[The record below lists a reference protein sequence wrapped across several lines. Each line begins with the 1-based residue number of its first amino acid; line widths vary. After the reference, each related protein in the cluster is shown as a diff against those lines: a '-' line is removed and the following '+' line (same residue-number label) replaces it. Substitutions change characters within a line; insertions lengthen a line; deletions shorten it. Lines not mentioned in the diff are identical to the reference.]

1 MAHAPPIDSLIPAYQ
16 AMADTE
22 NFHGLSILQ
31 HADSIGKM
39 VRMARAKTLLDF
51 GCGRGDAY
59 RSPHHVWKQW
69 GLPFSGVTMYDPAFS
84 RNNELPAA
92 GKKFDVV
99 VCSDVLEHI
108 PEDEVDAFI
117 ERLAAYTRHA
127 LWASVC
133 CRPAKKTFPDGTNL
147 HITVKPYSWWREKV
161 EAAAARHNVAF
172 TLVETP

>member
-1 MAHAPPIDSLIPAYQ
+1 MTIDSLIPAYR
-16 AMADTE
+16 AMAGTE
-22 NFHGLSILQ
+22 NFHGLSVLQ

-39 VRMARAKTLLDF
+39 VRLVRAKTLLDF

-69 GLPFSGVTMYDPAFS
+69 DLPFSGVTLYDPAFN
-84 RNNELPAA
+84 RNDQLPAA
-92 GKKFDVV
+92 DKKFDVV

-108 PEDEVDAFI
+108 PEAEVDEFI
-117 ERLAAYTRHA
+117 DRLIGYARHA

-133 CRPAKKTFPDGTNL
+133 CRKAKKKFPDGTNL
-147 HITVKPYSWWREKV
+147 HVTVKPYDWWHDKFT
-161 EAAAARHNVAF
+161 EAVARARRNVAF